1 MAEKID
7 ISELRQV
14 TFSDKNAKA
23 FTEALADP
31 KSKLGVGSVSAFSS
45 AEAAALMLR
54 AVRCCPSDD
63 PAMIKADAD
72 LEKLRGYFVHL
83 IDEENKA
90 KLPLEKR
97 IGKDDVPEI
106 ELEAA
111 YKTACIIVTEVLYST
126 ITLIEVFDGVADK
139 LCSCCAASSAA
150 ALFLARSS
158 MEGCRLLLA
167 GYASE
172 MKDEVSAHTTR
183 REPELAIE
191 GISDKLNAL
200 INRLEAKI

>member
-1 MAEKID
+1 MQDKID
-7 ISELRQV
+7 ISELRQI
-14 TFSDKNAKA
+14 TFSDKSAKA
-23 FTEALADP
+23 LTEALADP
-31 KSKLGVGSVSAFSS
+31 KSKLGVGSIAALSS

-72 LEKLRGYFVHL
+72 LEKLRTYFVHL

-97 IGKDDVPEI
+97 LGRDDVPEI

-126 ITLIEVFDGVADK
+126 ITLIEVSDGIADK
-139 LCSCCAASSAA
+139 ICDCCAASSAA
-150 ALFLARSS
+150 ALFLARSAL
-158 MEGCRLLLA
+158 EDCRLLLA
-167 GYASE
+167 GYASK
-172 MKDEVSAHTTR
+172 MKDEVTAHTTR
-183 REPELAIE
+183 REPELAID

-200 INRLEAKI
+200 IKKLEAKI